1 MPERGLAP
9 SSELA
14 ILTEMTEL
22 GGGGYE
28 KRAGSGIPRRDRP
41 DRSAR
46 PEAPTGSAGSPSD
59 PMGDGGVAPAGAADL
74 PDPDPAWSTSTAST
88 PESTTPESTTA
99 EPTTAAQPSPSS
111 GQQIVLPAH
120 SSAPTGLPPQS
131 ETTHGPSGPA
141 TGWSIPG
148 WSGAPGQLTGIT
160 PLSDPNPPTGPY
172 PLPGRVPSAG
182 TTHPLTATAW
192 ADRGDLDEQA
202 ALDRHPNADGYP
214 GETDSGGEHA
224 DADTPPAGTGER
236 RGLAGR
242 ARSSRRLLAI
252 VAGAVLVLIAA
263 VAIVALRGGDD
274 DKGGDAPTASGTL
287 PPVPANFLSTAAVD
301 ADPITPDEFF
311 PEQSVAVDTHGYQRL
326 ARKLDAGCPN
336 LTGDLIVQL
345 KAARC
350 RQVVRSL
357 FLSRPQQ
364 GERQVLAGATVF
376 SLDTSATAT
385 QAAQVLNQGR
395 GGIAPLPIPAGSI
408 QNAQITGPGGNNSW
422 RGAVSR
428 GHYLIY
434 TQVAYVD
441 GTSGTATDQPLRNAQ
456 TDLATLATEPIGD
469 RAVLGHGPRR

>member
-1 MPERGLAP
+1 
-9 SSELA
+9 
-14 ILTEMTEL
+14 
-22 GGGGYE
+22 
-28 KRAGSGIPRRDRP
+28 
-41 DRSAR
+41 
-46 PEAPTGSAGSPSD
+46 
-59 PMGDGGVAPAGAADL
+59 
-74 PDPDPAWSTSTAST
+74 
-88 PESTTPESTTA
+88 
-99 EPTTAAQPSPSS
+99 
-111 GQQIVLPAH
+111 
-120 SSAPTGLPPQS
+120 
-131 ETTHGPSGPA
+131 
-141 TGWSIPG
+141 
-148 WSGAPGQLTGIT
+148 
-160 PLSDPNPPTGPY
+160 
-172 PLPGRVPSAG
+172 
-182 TTHPLTATAW
+182 HPLTATAW

-214 GETDSGGEHA
+214 GETDSGGEHADA

-326 ARKLDAGCPN
+326 ARKLDASCPN

>member
-1 MPERGLAP
+1 
-9 SSELA
+9 
-14 ILTEMTEL
+14 MTEL

-28 KRAGSGIPRRDRP
+28 KRAGSGAPRRDRP
-41 DRSAR
+41 DRPAR

-59 PMGDGGVAPAGAADL
+59 PTGDGGIAPAGAADL
-74 PDPDPAWSTSTAST
+74 PDPTSAGGQDLRGRYVSYDGWTPPSDDPLFGGPRTYAFSFDHVAASRADPGPDPGAAWSTSAAST
-88 PESTTPESTTA
+88 PEPTPPGPTTPE
-99 EPTTAAQPSPSS
+99 PTTPAQSSPSS
-111 GQQIVLPAH
+111 EQQIVSPTP
-120 SSAPTGLPPQS
+120 SPAPTGFPPQP

-141 TGWSIPG
+141 TGWSIRG
-148 WSGAPGQLTGIT
+148 WSGAPDQLTGIT
-160 PLSDPNPPTGPY
+160 PLSDPNPSTEPH
-172 PLPGRVPSAG
+172 PLPRMA
-182 TTHPLTATAW
+182 
-192 ADRGDLDEQA
+192 
-202 ALDRHPNADGYP
+202 
-214 GETDSGGEHA
+214 
-224 DADTPPAGTGER
+224 PPAGTGER
-236 RGLAGR
+236 RDSAAR
-242 ARSSRRLLAI
+242 ARDSRRLLAI

-274 DKGGDAPTASGTL
+274 DKGGGAPAASGTL

-326 ARKLDAGCPN
+326 ARKLDTGCPN
-336 LTGDLIVQL
+336 LTGDLIAQL
-345 KAARC
+345 KAAHC

-422 RGAVSR
+422 RGAISR

-441 GTSGTATDQPLRNAQ
+441 GTLGAATDQPLRNAQ